1 MKRTHLSAA
10 IALACCLATGVAF
23 AQSASDQG
31 QAGSTQQR
39 ASVSST
45 SNTTN
50 DTATK
55 RGVQQLSEVQ
65 VRAQSLSLGGGLMS
79 VQEAPKAVSTITRDA
94 IVKSAPGATFV
105 QAINSIPGAISAT
118 DDYTGLNDGTAT
130 IRGYTLDEIGVTVN
144 GAPINDS
151 GNYKIYPTEY
161 GDTEN
166 MGDITVQQGYPD
178 NNMPIPGAAG
188 GSIAWVTL
196 DPSHHGGVDFS
207 QSFGSHDYRRTFFRL
222 NTGDLGPVRSWVSY
236 SNNQVNLWRGPGQS
250 RVTKVDGKAVWTID
264 ADNTV
269 SASVQYNRE
278 IKTNYESLTKAQ
290 AQADYQ
296 QSYLGTYVPGQT
308 SSNYYRLHQN
318 PFVNYL
324 ASLDGEFKLSDNLH
338 LSVVPYFQW
347 GEGGGGSGTTFTE
360 YNGKNS
366 DLPLFKAVNYDLN
379 GNGKIDNKY
388 GSVLVNSFSYSYTF
402 RPGVI
407 AKLNQD
413 FGLDNSLEYGIW
425 FERPRQSQ
433 GQVFVPINYQTGIP
447 VDVWAG
453 DASVIRYSNGAVQ
466 KSYDQYTTT
475 TNTKAFVTDTW
486 TPTDKLTLTGSV
498 AYVWSK
504 RDGFMFENP
513 GAAGALFA
521 TSANPTKIFVD
532 LGGKYGQYGGAA
544 SQTFHDIS
552 PTFGAKYQ
560 LDDQNQVYLGYG
572 HTFRTPINGAVLS
585 NAFANLGKNPVGVKP
600 EKADTLDLGWRYY
613 GDKIS
618 ANVDAYASNFRNKQ
632 ISGYDQNTGLT
643 VYVPLDRVHLRGLN
657 TEASYKITDQFS
669 VYGSYSY
676 TQARLQDNINTLG
689 DGIFNTRGKTMIAT
703 PQNMVYSSLNY
714 NYGPFWA
721 QLNAKYTGAQ
731 WGDWSNTE
739 KAGGYTT
746 FDFNAGWNFPDA
758 GNWLHKP
765 YIKVNLYNLAD
776 RKALAYASNVS
787 AFLASNPNGIKD
799 VNGVKLFASAPYY
812 SILEERTFMVTFG
825 ASFF

>member
-1 MKRTHLSAA
+1 V
-10 IALACCLATGVAF
+10 ALAQT
-23 AQSASDQG
+23 ASDQG
-31 QAGSTQQR
+31 QSTTTTQQR

-50 DTATK
+50 DNATK
-55 RGVQQLSEVQ
+55 RGARQLSEVE

-105 QAINSIPGAISAT
+105 QAIDSIPGAVTAT
-118 DDYTGLNDGTAT
+118 DDYTGLNDGTAS

-178 NNMPIPGAAG
+178 NDMPIPGAAG

-196 DPSHHGGVDFS
+196 DPSHKGSVDFS
-207 QSFGSHDYRRTFFRL
+207 QSFGSNSYRRTFFRL
-222 NTGDLGPVRSWVSY
+222 NTGDMGPVRSWISY
-236 SNNQVNLWRGPGQS
+236 SNNEVNLWRGPGNS
-250 RVTKVDGKAVWTID
+250 HVTKVDAKSVWTID
-264 ADNTV
+264 ADNTI
-269 SASVQYNRE
+269 SAAVQYNRE

-290 AQADYQ
+290 AQQDYK

-308 SSNYYRLHQN
+308 SNNFYLLHQN

-347 GEGGGGSGTTFTE
+347 GEGGGGSGTTFSE
-360 YNGKNS
+360 YNGKGSN
-366 DLPLFKAVNYDLN
+366 LPLYKVVTYDLN
-379 GNGKIDNKY
+379 GNGKVDNKY
-388 GSVLVNSFSYSYTF
+388 NSVLVNSYSYSNTF

-413 FGLDNSLEYGIW
+413 FGLDNSLEYGVW
-425 FERPRQSQ
+425 FERPRQAQ
-433 GQVFVPINYQTGIP
+433 GQVFIPINYYTGAP
-447 VDVWAG
+447 LDQWAG
-453 DASVIRYSNGAVQ
+453 PASQIRYSNGAVQ

-475 TNTKAFVTDTW
+475 TNGKVFVTDTW
-486 TPTDKLTLTGSV
+486 TPTDQLTLTGSI
-498 AYVWSK
+498 AYVWAK
-504 RDGFMFENP
+504 REGFMYEYP
-513 GAAGALFA
+513 GSTGSL
-521 TSANPTKIFVD
+521 TSKLAVSTNNAQF
-532 LGGKYGQYGGAA
+532 GGPV
-544 SQTFHDIS
+544 SQTFHDFT

-560 LDDQNQVYLGYG
+560 LNDQNQFYMGFG
-572 HTFRTPINGAVLS
+572 HTFRAPINGAVLS
-585 NAFANLGKNPVGVKP
+585 NAFANYGKTPVNVKP
-600 EKADTLDLGWRYY
+600 ETADTLDLGWRYY

-618 ANVDAYASNFRNKQ
+618 ANVDAYASNFHNKQ

-643 VYVPLDRVHLRGLN
+643 VYVPLNRVHLRGLN
-657 TEASYKITDQFS
+657 SEASYKITDQWS

-676 TQARLQDNINTLG
+676 TQARLEDNLNTLG
-689 DGIFNTRGKTMIAT
+689 DGIYNTRGKTLIST
-703 PQNMVYSSLNY
+703 PENLVYTSLNY
-714 NYGPFWA
+714 NNGPFWA
-721 QLNAKYTGAQ
+721 QLNAKYTGSQ

-739 KAGGYTT
+739 KVGGYTT
-746 FDFNAGWNFPDA
+746 FNFNAGWNFSDF
-758 GNWLHKP
+758 GSWLHKP
-765 YIKVNLYNLAD
+765 YIKVNVYNLAD
-776 RKALAYASNVS
+776 RKALTYASNVT
-787 AFLASNPNGIKD
+787 AFLAANPNKIKD
-799 VNGVKLFASAPYY
+799 ANGVTLYASAPYY
-812 SILEERTFMVTFG
+812 TLLQERTYMVTFG

>member
-10 IALACCLATGVAF
+10 IAMACCLSTGVAL
-23 AQSASDQG
+23 AQTANDQG
-31 QAGSTQQR
+31 QSTTNTQQR
-39 ASVSST
+39 ASVLST

-55 RGVQQLSEVQ
+55 RGAQQLSEVL
-65 VRAQSLSLGGGLMS
+65 VRADSLSLGGGLMS

-105 QAINSIPGAISAT
+105 QAIDSIPGAVTST
-118 DDYTGLNDGTAT
+118 DDYTGLNDGTAA

-178 NNMPIPGAAG
+178 NDMPIPGAAG

-196 DPSHHGGVDFS
+196 DPSHKGSFDFS
-207 QSFGSHDYRRTFFRL
+207 QSFGSNSYRRTFFRL

-236 SNNQVNLWRGPGQS
+236 SNNEVNLWRGPGNS
-250 RVTKVDGKAVWTID
+250 HVTKVDAKSVWTID
-264 ADNTV
+264 ADNTI
-269 SASVQYNRE
+269 SAAVQYNRE

-290 AQADYQ
+290 AQTDYK

-308 SSNYYRLHQN
+308 NSNFYRLHQN

-347 GEGGGGSGTTFTE
+347 GEGGGGSGTTFSE
-360 YNGKNS
+360 YNGKGSNQ
-366 DLPLFKAVNYDLN
+366 PLFKVVNYDLN

-388 GSVLVNSFSYSYTF
+388 SNVLVNSFSYSYTY

-413 FGLDNSLEYGIW
+413 FGLNNSLEYGVW
-425 FERPRQSQ
+425 YERPRQSQ
-433 GQVFVPINYQTGIP
+433 GQVFVPVDYNTGTP
-447 VDVWAG
+447 LDQWAG
-453 DASVIRYSNGAVQ
+453 NASLIRYSNGVVQ
-466 KSYDQYTTT
+466 KTYDQYTTT
-475 TNTKAFVTDTW
+475 TNTKVFVTDTW
-486 TPTDKLTLTGSV
+486 TPTDQLTLTGSI

-504 RDGFMFENP
+504 RDGFMFEYP
-513 GAAGALFA
+513 GSTGSLTSKLAVSTRNAA
-521 TSANPTKIFVD
+521 
-532 LGGKYGQYGGAA
+532 YGGAA
-544 SQTFHDIS
+544 TQTFHDFT

-560 LDDQNQVYLGYG
+560 LNEQNQFYLGYG
-572 HTFRTPINGAVLS
+572 HTFRAPINGAVLS
-585 NAFANLGKNPVGVKP
+585 NAFANYGANPVAVKP

-618 ANVDAYASNFRNKQ
+618 ANVDAYASNFHNKQ

-643 VYVPLDRVHLRGLN
+643 VYVPLNRVHLRGLN
-657 TEASYKITDQFS
+657 SEASYKLTDQFS
-669 VYGSYSY
+669 IYGSYSY
-676 TQARLQDNINTLG
+676 TQARLQDNINSLG
-689 DGIFNTRGKTMIAT
+689 DGIYYTRGKTMLAT
-703 PQNMVYSSLNY
+703 PKNLVYTSLNY

-721 QLNAKYTGAQ
+721 QLNAKYTGSQ

-739 KAGGYTT
+739 KVGGYTT
-746 FDFNAGWNFPDA
+746 FNFNAGWNFPDL

-765 YIKVNLYNLAD
+765 YIKVNVYNLAD
-776 RKALAYASNVS
+776 RKALTYASNVS
-787 AFLASNPNGIKD
+787 SFLAANPTGRKD
-799 VNGVKLFASAPYY
+799 VNGVTLFASAPYY
-812 SILEERTFMVTFG
+812 TLLQERTYMVTFG